1 MATYTVTV
9 TPADNFAGHSKVRY
23 GVGEE
28 LEINVVEDPVPQT
41 PTAMTWSVKSGRATV
56 TNDGTTGKATVKC
69 GHLGG
74 PVVLEL
80 KNGANASLTTKRLQ
94 VVAPDD
100 VIFEQVGSAWHVAG
114 MASAG
119 FKAAIYLSPK
129 DVSFKWVQIREGQAP
144 WEGSGCL
151 EKVKPITISGTGKF
165 TETVVH
171 PVMGK
176 FIKAKAGGNSAKGTL
191 MAGQDTVRTGTPKTG
206 KGELTWRIPW
216 FYQVVGVTGETRF
229 CEGVHHAEIDEAGK
243 TTMTKFNVSVTKNK
257 ADASSG

>member
-9 TPADNFAGHSKVRY
+9 TPVDNFAGHSKVRF

-28 LEINVVEDPVPQT
+28 VEISVVEAPVPGT

-74 PVVLEL
+74 TVVLDL

-191 MAGQDTVRTGTPKTG
+191 MSGQDTVRTGTPKTG

-216 FYQVVGVTGETRF
+216 FYQVVGVTGENRF
-229 CEGVHHAEIDEAGK
+229 CEGVHHAVIDDDGK

-257 ADASSG
+257 ADGSSG